1 MFVSLINNYIL
12 SAIIT
17 SEFANT
23 KYRGAMMAAV
33 FAMQGFGILTAAI
46 VVIIL
51 LSMFKS
57 SVNANIDNLDYV
69 WRLCIAFG
77 TLPCLVAIY
86 FRLSIPETPRYTMQ
100 VENNINKGVNDVNF
114 IKTGKK
120 EKNSE
125 TKICSTHLTITKAS
139 FKDFRRHFSQWKNF
153 KIILGTSVCW

>member
-100 VENNINKGVNDVNF
+100 VENNINKGVNDVR
-114 IKTGKK
+114 IKGV
-120 EKNSE
+120 KNESI
-125 TKICSTHLTITKAS
+125 KWMNMYGRCIMYVLLYSSIPIS
-139 FKDFRRHFSQWKNF
+139 
-153 KIILGTSVCW
+153 